1 MLRPGVLA
9 AVLATAIEVVLVV
22 VGAPAWAKIP
32 FGILLVLVLPGYVWL
47 AAFRPDGSATAP
59 LSGPLIAVMGSV
71 GITIVSGLL
80 LNVLPTGLTARN
92 QVYAL
97 ATVVAAGAVTG
108 WARDLHRGVP
118 RRSRQLHAPR
128 RSTAI
133 KLILAAGC
141 VAVAAVL
148 SLTSQH
154 TANSSEH
161 FTVLSLSGI
170 RTDSPIVTVR
180 SHQPNDVSYLLL
192 VETDGRPRRGD
203 QLLLSPGQTVSEN
216 LKPYV
221 QGLAPDSVVRVTL
234 TRPGSSKPSREVWFA
249 TSG

>member
-9 AVLATAIEVVLVV
+9 AVLATAIEVVLVI

-47 AAFRPDGSATAP
+47 VAFRPDVDVTAP

-71 GITIVSGLL
+71 GVTIVSGLL
-80 LNVLPTGLTARN
+80 LNALATGLTATN

-97 ATVVAAGAVTG
+97 ATVVATGAVTG

-118 RRSRQLHAPR
+118 RRPRQIHAPR

-141 VAVAAVL
+141 VAVATVL

-154 TANSSEH
+154 TVNGSEH
-161 FTVLSLSGI
+161 FTVLSLMGT
-170 RTDSPIVTVR
+170 RTDNPIVTVR
-180 SHQPNDVSYLLL
+180 SHQPKDVSYLLL
-192 VETDGRPRRGD
+192 VETNGRPRHGD
-203 QLLLSPGQTVSEN
+203 QLSLSPGQTVSVD
-216 LKPYV
+216 LGPYV
-221 QGLAPDSVVRVTL
+221 QGLALDSVVRVTL
-234 TRPGSSKPSREVWFA
+234 TRPGLSRPSREVWFA
-249 TSG
+249 TSS